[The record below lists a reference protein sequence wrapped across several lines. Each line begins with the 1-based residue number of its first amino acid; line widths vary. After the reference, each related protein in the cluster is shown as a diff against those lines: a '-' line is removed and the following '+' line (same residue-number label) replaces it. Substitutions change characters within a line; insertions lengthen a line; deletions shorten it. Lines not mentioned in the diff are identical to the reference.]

1 MMPMMAPLRPA
12 SGDEICRSALF
23 TARRSGRYLVVE
35 LLAPHRVLSTSAVGG
50 GQRDD
55 VRFLVN
61 HQSCEA
67 QGDQERYERI
77 SRMGLDAYHRTV
89 CGEIGIDPDRTAL
102 MGTAANMAYA
112 VHRSVAFEDLCVD
125 AFTTAG
131 VSGNAARAGDPAAW
145 AETDDGWRKVSPY
158 AGTINTILLLACPL
172 TPSAHARAVMT
183 MTEAKSA
190 ALAELAVPS
199 RYAPVI
205 ATGTG
210 TDQFCLAAPLDPARK
225 PKDSTSPH
233 VKLGEIIGLAVMASV
248 KEALCWQN
256 GLEPSRTRDLFHA
269 LGRFGFTQARA
280 VERLAVLLPERRYD
294 LLEKNWNAVFHDPG
308 SAAAVYAFAALLDR
322 IAFGTLPPGLA
333 NEVLCQQA
341 ACLACSLAAKP
352 DSWPAFRAELALAPD
367 DPVEL
372 ILRAIALGWD
382 AKWS

>member
-1 MMPMMAPLRPA
+1 MTDSIQTA
-12 SGDEICRSALF
+12 SSDVLCRGSLF
-23 TARRSGRYLVVE
+23 TARRFGRYLVVE
-35 LLAPHRVLSTSAVGG
+35 LLAPHRVLSTSTVGG

-67 QGDQERYERI
+67 QGDQERHELI
-77 SRMGLDAYHRTV
+77 SGMGLDAYHRTV
-89 CGEIGIDPDRTAL
+89 CGEIGVDPDRTAL

-112 VHRSVAFEDLCVD
+112 VHRSAQFEDLRAD

-145 AETDDGWRKVSPY
+145 VETDDGWRKVEPY
-158 AGTINTILLLACPL
+158 SGTINTILLVACPL
-172 TPSAHARAVMT
+172 TPSAQARAVIT

-199 RYAPVI
+199 RYGPVI

-210 TDQFCLAAPLDPARK
+210 TDQVCLAAPLGPGSQPR
-225 PKDSTSPH
+225 DSTSPH
-233 VKLGEIIGLAVMASV
+233 VKLGEIIGVAVMESV

-269 LGRFGFTQARA
+269 LGRFGLTQARA
-280 VERLAVLLPERRYD
+280 AERLTALLPERRYD
-294 LLEKNWNAVFHDPG
+294 LLQKNWNAVFHDPG
-308 SAAAVYAFAALLDR
+308 SAAAAHAFAAVLDR
-322 IAFGTLPPGLA
+322 VAFGTLPPGLA
-333 NEVLCQQA
+333 NEVLRQQA
-341 ACLACSLAAKP
+341 ACLACSLAARPEK
-352 DSWPAFRAELALAPD
+352 WPAFRAELGPAPD

-372 ILRAIALGWD
+372 VLRAIALGWN

>member
-1 MMPMMAPLRPA
+1 MPMTDSIQAAA
-12 SGDEICRSALF
+12 SDVLCRSSLF
-23 TARRSGRYLVVE
+23 TARRFGRYLVVE
-35 LLAPHRVLSTSAVGG
+35 LLEPHRVLSTSTVGG

-67 QGDQERYERI
+67 QGDQERHDLI
-77 SRMGLDAYHRTV
+77 SGMGLDAYHLTV
-89 CGEIGIDPDRTAL
+89 CGEIGVDPDRTAL

-112 VHRSVAFEDLCVD
+112 VHRSAQFEDLRAD

-145 AETDDGWRKVSPY
+145 VETDDGWRKVEPY
-158 AGTINTILLLACPL
+158 SGTINTILLVACPL
-172 TPSAHARAVMT
+172 TPSAHARAVIT

-199 RYAPVI
+199 RYGPVI

-210 TDQFCLAAPLDPARK
+210 TDQVCLAAPLDAGGK
-225 PKDSTSPH
+225 PRDSTSPH
-233 VKLGEIIGLAVMASV
+233 VKLGEIIGVAVMESV

-269 LGRFGFTQARA
+269 LGRFGLTQARA
-280 VERLAVLLPERRYD
+280 EERLAALLPERRYD
-294 LLEKNWNAVFHDPG
+294 LLQKNWNAVFHDPG
-308 SAAAVYAFAALLDR
+308 SAAAAHAFAAVLDR
-322 IAFGTLPPGLA
+322 VAFGTLPPGLA
-333 NEVLCQQA
+333 NEVLRQQA
-341 ACLACSLAAKP
+341 ACLACSLAARPEK
-352 DSWPAFRAELALAPD
+352 WPAFRAEFGRAPD

-372 ILRAIALGWD
+372 VLRAIALGWN

>member
-1 MMPMMAPLRPA
+1 MTAPLHPV
-12 SGDEICRSALF
+12 SGDVLYCSALF
-23 TARRSGRYLVVE
+23 EARRFGRYLVVE
-35 LLAPHRVLSTSAVGG
+35 LLAPHRVISTSAVGG

-61 HQSCEA
+61 HQSCEG
-67 QGDQERYERI
+67 QGDQERYDLI
-77 SRMGLDAYHRTV
+77 SRLGLGAYHRAV
-89 CGEIGIDPDRTAL
+89 CGEIGADPNRTAL

-112 VHRSVAFEDLCVD
+112 VHRSAAFEDLRVD

-145 AETDDGWRKVSPY
+145 VETDDGWRKVSPY
-158 AGTINTILLLACPL
+158 AGTINTMLLLACPV
-172 TPSAHARAVMT
+172 TPSAHARAIIT

-199 RYAPVI
+199 RYSPHI

-210 TDQFCLAAPLDPARK
+210 TDQFCLASPLDPSRK

-233 VKLGEIIGLAVMASV
+233 VKLGEIIGVAVKASV

-269 LGRFGFTQARA
+269 LGRFGLTPARA
-280 VERLAVLLPERRYD
+280 AGRLAALLPQRQYD

-308 SAAAVYAFAALLDR
+308 SAAAAHAFAAVLDR
-322 IAFGTLPPGLA
+322 VAFGTLPPGLA
-333 NEVLCQQA
+333 NEVLRQQA

-352 DSWPAFRAELALAPD
+352 ESWPAFRAEFALSPD

-372 ILRAIALGWD
+372 VLRAIALGWN

>member
-1 MMPMMAPLRPA
+1 MTVPLHPV
-12 SGDEICRSALF
+12 SGDVLCRSALF
-23 TARRSGRYLVVE
+23 AARRFGRYLVVE
-35 LLAPHRVLSTSAVGG
+35 LLAPHRVISTSAVGG

-55 VRFLVN
+55 LRFLVN
-61 HQSCEA
+61 HQSCEG
-67 QGDQERYERI
+67 QGDQERYELI
-77 SRMGLDAYHRTV
+77 SRMGLDAYHRAV
-89 CGEIGIDPDRTAL
+89 CGEIGIDPDHTAL

-112 VHRSVAFEDLCVD
+112 VHRSAAFEDLRVD

-145 AETDDGWRKVSPY
+145 METDDGWRKVSPY
-158 AGTINTILLLACPL
+158 AGTINTILLLACPV
-172 TPSAHARAVMT
+172 TPSAHARAVIT

-199 RYAPVI
+199 RYSPLI

-210 TDQFCLAAPLDPARK
+210 TDQICLAAPFDPSRK

-233 VKLGEIIGLAVMASV
+233 VKLGEIIGVAVKASV

-269 LGRFGFTQARA
+269 LGRFGLTAARA
-280 VERLAVLLPERRYD
+280 AERLQALLSERRYD

-308 SAAAVYAFAALLDR
+308 SAAAAHAFAAVLDR
-322 IAFGTLPPGLA
+322 VAFGTLPPGLA
-333 NEVLCQQA
+333 NEVLRQQA

-352 DSWPAFRAELALAPD
+352 ESWPVFRAELALSPD

-372 ILRAIALGWD
+372 VLRAIALGWN

>member
-1 MMPMMAPLRPA
+1 MTAPRHPA
-12 SGDEICRSALF
+12 SGDFLCRSALF
-23 TARRSGRYLVVE
+23 TARRAGRYLVVE

-67 QGDQERYERI
+67 QGDQERYELI
-77 SRMGLDAYHRTV
+77 SRMGLDAYHRVV
-89 CGEIGIDPDRTAL
+89 CEELGIHPARTAL
-102 MGTAANMAYA
+102 MGTAANMAYV
-112 VHRSVAFEDLCVD
+112 VHRSAEFEDLRVD

-145 AETDDGWRKVSPY
+145 METDDGWRKVSPY
-158 AGTINTILLLACPL
+158 AGTINMILLLACPL
-172 TPSAHARAVMT
+172 TPSAHARAVIT

-199 RYAPVI
+199 RYAPFI

-248 KEALCWQN
+248 KEALGWQN

-280 VERLAVLLPERRYD
+280 VERLAELLPKRRYD
-294 LLEKNWNAVFHDPG
+294 LLRKNWNAVFHDPG
-308 SAAAVYAFAALLDR
+308 SAAAAHAFAALLDR
-322 IAFGTLPPGLA
+322 IAFGTFPPGLA

-352 DSWPAFRAELALAPD
+352 DAWPAFRAELTLAPD

-372 ILRAIALGWD
+372 ILRAIALGWN

>member
-1 MMPMMAPLRPA
+1 MIAPLRPA
-12 SGDEICRSALF
+12 SGDVLCRSSLF
-23 TARRSGRYLVVE
+23 EARRSGRYLVVQ

-67 QGDQERYERI
+67 QGDQERYELI
-77 SRMGLDAYHRTV
+77 SRIGLDAYHRTV
-89 CGEIGIDPDRTAL
+89 CEEIGIDPERTVL

-112 VHRSVAFEDLCVD
+112 VHRSSAFEDLRVD
-125 AFTTAG
+125 VFTTAG

-145 AETDDGWRKVSPY
+145 VETDDGWRKVSPY
-158 AGTINTILLLACPL
+158 AGTINTILVLGCPV
-172 TPSAHARAVMT
+172 TPSAHTRAIIT

-190 ALAELAVPS
+190 ALAELSVPS

-225 PKDSTSPH
+225 AKDSTSPH
-233 VKLGEIIGLAVMASV
+233 VKLGEIIGVAVKASV

-269 LGRFGFTQARA
+269 LGRFGLTHARA
-280 VERLAVLLPERRYD
+280 TERLRDLLPERSYE

-308 SAAAVYAFAALLDR
+308 SAAAAHAFAAVLDR
-322 IAFGTLPPGLA
+322 VAFGTLPPGLA
-333 NEVLCQQA
+333 NEVLRQQA

-352 DSWPAFRAELALAPD
+352 ESWPVFRAELTLSPG

-372 ILRAIALGWD
+372 VLRAIALGWN
-382 AKWS
+382 AKWT

>member
-1 MMPMMAPLRPA
+1 MPMSDPLHTA
-12 SGDEICRSALF
+12 SGEVLCHSTRF
-23 TARRSGRYLVVE
+23 TARRSGRHLVVE
-35 LLAPHRVLSTSAVGG
+35 LLAPHRVLSTSTVGG

-67 QGDQERYERI
+67 QGDRERHELI
-77 SRMGLDAYHRTV
+77 SGMGLAAYHRTV
-89 CGEIGIDPDRTAL
+89 CGEIGADPERTAL

-112 VHRSVAFEDLCVD
+112 VHRAAEFEDLRVD

-131 VSGNAARAGDPAAW
+131 VSGNAARAGDPAGW
-145 AETDDGWRKVSPY
+145 VETDDGWRKVDPY

-172 TPSAHARAVMT
+172 TPSAHARAVIT

-210 TDQFCLAAPLDPARK
+210 TDQFCLAAPLDAGRR
-225 PKDSTSPH
+225 PKDATGPH
-233 VKLGEIIGLAVMASV
+233 AKLGEIIGVAVMESV

-269 LGRFGFTQARA
+269 LGRFGLTPARA
-280 VERLAVLLPERRYD
+280 DAGLATLLPEGRYE
-294 LLEKNWNAVFHDPG
+294 LLQKNWNAVFHDPG
-308 SAAAVYAFAALLDR
+308 SAAAAHAFAAVLDR

-333 NEVLCQQA
+333 NELLRQQA
-341 ACLACSLAAKP
+341 ACLACSLAARP
-352 DSWPAFRAELALAPD
+352 DAWPTFRAELGPPPD
-367 DPVEL
+367 DPVDWV
-372 ILRAIALGWD
+372 LRAIALGWN

>member
-1 MMPMMAPLRPA
+1 MFDPIQTA
-12 SGDEICRSALF
+12 SIDILCRSDLF
-23 TARRSGRYLVVE
+23 AARRFGRYLVVE
-35 LLAPHRVLSTSAVGG
+35 LLVPHRVLSTSTVGG
-50 GQRDD
+50 GQRDG

-61 HQSCEA
+61 HQSCEG
-67 QGDQERYERI
+67 QDHQERSKLI
-77 SRMGLDAYHRTV
+77 SGMGLHAYHRTV
-89 CGEIGIDPDRTAL
+89 CEDIGIPPDHTAL

-112 VHRSVAFEDLCVD
+112 VHRSAEFEDLRID

-145 AETDDGWRKVSPY
+145 AETDDGWRKVQPY

-172 TPSAHARAVMT
+172 TPSAHARAVIT

-210 TDQFCLAAPLDPARK
+210 TDQFCLAAPLGQGRK
-225 PKDSTSPH
+225 PRDSTSPH
-233 VKLGEIIGLAVMASV
+233 VKLGEIIGVAVMESV

-269 LGRFGFTQARA
+269 LGRFGLTQTRA
-280 VERLAVLLPERRYD
+280 VEGLAALLPERRYD
-294 LLEKNWNAVFHDPG
+294 LLLKNWNAVFHDPG
-308 SAAAVYAFAALLDR
+308 SAAAAHAFAAVLDR
-322 IAFGTLPPGLA
+322 LAFGTLPPGLA
-333 NEVLCQQA
+333 NELLRQQA
-341 ACLACSLAAKP
+341 ACLACSLAARP
-352 DSWPAFRAELALAPD
+352 DSWPTFRAELGPAPD
-367 DPVEL
+367 DPVDWV
-372 ILRAIALGWD
+372 LRAIALGWN

>member
-1 MMPMMAPLRPA
+1 MPMTSPLRPA
-12 SGDEICRSALF
+12 SGDVLCRSTLF
-23 TARRSGRYLVVE
+23 VACRFGRYLVVE
-35 LLAPHRVLSTSAVGG
+35 LLAPHRVMSTSAVGG

-55 VRFLVN
+55 LRFLVN

-67 QGDQERYERI
+67 QGDEERYELI

-89 CGEIGIDPDRTAL
+89 CAEIGIDPDRTAL

-112 VHRSVAFEDLCVD
+112 VHRSAAFEDLRVD

-131 VSGNAARAGDPAAW
+131 VSGNAARVGDPAAW
-145 AETDDGWRKVSPY
+145 VETDDGWRKVSPY
-158 AGTINTILLLACPL
+158 AGTINTILLLACPV
-172 TPSAHARAVMT
+172 TPSAHARAIVT

-190 ALAELAVPS
+190 ALAELAIPS

-210 TDQFCLAAPLDPARK
+210 TDQFCFAAPLDPSRK

-233 VKLGEIIGLAVMASV
+233 VKLGEIIGVAVKASV
-248 KEALCWQN
+248 KEALSWQN

-269 LGRFGFTQARA
+269 LGRFGLTPARA
-280 VERLAVLLPERRYD
+280 AERLAALLPERCYD

-308 SAAAVYAFAALLDR
+308 SAAAAHAFAAVLDR
-322 IAFGTLPPGLA
+322 VAFGTLPPGLA
-333 NEVLCQQA
+333 NEALRQQA

-352 DSWPAFRAELALAPD
+352 ESWPAFRVELALSPD

-372 ILRAIALGWD
+372 VLRAIALGWN

>member
-1 MMPMMAPLRPA
+1 MSMPDPILPA
-12 SGDEICRSALF
+12 SSDVLCRSALF
-23 TARRSGRYLVVE
+23 TARRFGRYLVVE

-61 HQSCEA
+61 HQSCEG
-67 QGDQERYERI
+67 QGHQERGEWI
-77 SRMGLDAYHRTV
+77 NGMGLDAYHHTV
-89 CGEIGIDPDRTAL
+89 CREIGVDPCHTAL

-112 VHRSVAFEDLCVD
+112 VHRRAEFEDLRVD

-145 AETDDGWRKVSPY
+145 VETDDGWRKLEPY
-158 AGTINTILLLACPL
+158 AGTINTILLVACPL
-172 TPSAHARAVMT
+172 TPSAHARAVIT

-233 VKLGEIIGLAVMASV
+233 VKLGEIIGVAVMESV
-248 KEALCWQN
+248 KEALRWQN
-256 GLEPSRTRDLFHA
+256 GLEASRTRDLFHA
-269 LGRFGFTQARA
+269 LGRFGLTQARA
-280 VERLAVLLPERRYD
+280 EERLPALLPARRYD
-294 LLEKNWNAVFHDPG
+294 LLQKNWNAVFHDPG
-308 SAAAVYAFAALLDR
+308 SAAAAHAFAAVLDR

-333 NEVLCQQA
+333 NELLRQQA

-352 DSWPAFRAELALAPD
+352 EAWPAFRAQLGAAPD
-367 DPVEL
+367 DPVEWV
-372 ILRAIALGWD
+372 LRAIALGWD
-382 AKWS
+382 AKWT

>member
-1 MMPMMAPLRPA
+1 MTDSIQTA
-12 SGDEICRSALF
+12 SSDVLCRGSLF
-23 TARRSGRYLVVE
+23 TARRFGRYLVVE
-35 LLAPHRVLSTSAVGG
+35 LLAPHRVLSTSTVGG

-67 QGDQERYERI
+67 QGDQERHELI
-77 SRMGLDAYHRTV
+77 SGMGLEAYHRTV
-89 CGEIGIDPDRTAL
+89 CGEIGVDPDRTVL

-112 VHRSVAFEDLCVD
+112 VHRSAQFEDLRAD

-145 AETDDGWRKVSPY
+145 VETDDGWRKVEPY
-158 AGTINTILLLACPL
+158 SGTINTILILACPL
-172 TPSAHARAVMT
+172 TPSAQARAVIT

-199 RYAPVI
+199 RYGPVI

-210 TDQFCLAAPLDPARK
+210 TDQICLAAPLDPGSQPR
-225 PKDSTSPH
+225 DSTSPH
-233 VKLGEIIGLAVMASV
+233 VKLGEIIGVAVMESV

-269 LGRFGFTQARA
+269 LGRFGLTQARA
-280 VERLAVLLPERRYD
+280 AERLTALLPERRYD

-308 SAAAVYAFAALLDR
+308 SAAAAHAFAAVLDR
-322 IAFGTLPPGLA
+322 VAFGTLPPGLA
-333 NEVLCQQA
+333 NEVLRQQA
-341 ACLACSLAAKP
+341 ACLACSLAAQPEK
-352 DSWPAFRAELALAPD
+352 WPTFRAELGPAPD

-372 ILRAIALGWD
+372 VLRAIALGWN

>member
-1 MMPMMAPLRPA
+1 MTDSIQAA
-12 SGDEICRSALF
+12 SSDVLCRSSLF
-23 TARRSGRYLVVE
+23 TARRFGRYLVVE
-35 LLAPHRVLSTSAVGG
+35 LLAPHRVLTTSTVGG

-67 QGDQERYERI
+67 QGDEERHELI
-77 SRMGLDAYHRTV
+77 SGMGLDAYHRTV
-89 CGEIGIDPDRTAL
+89 CGEIGVDPDRTAL

-112 VHRSVAFEDLCVD
+112 VHRPAQFEDLRAD

-145 AETDDGWRKVSPY
+145 VETDDGWRKVEPY
-158 AGTINTILLLACPL
+158 SGTINTMLLLACPL
-172 TPSAHARAVMT
+172 TPSAHARAVIT

-199 RYAPVI
+199 RYGPVI

-210 TDQFCLAAPLDPARK
+210 TDQVCLAAPLNGVGK
-225 PKDSTSPH
+225 PRDSTSPH
-233 VKLGEIIGLAVMASV
+233 VKLGEIIGVAVMESV

-269 LGRFGFTQARA
+269 LGRFGLTQPRA
-280 VERLAVLLPERRYD
+280 VERLTALLPEGRYD
-294 LLEKNWNAVFHDPG
+294 LLQKNWNAVFHDPG
-308 SAAAVYAFAALLDR
+308 SAAAAHAFAAVLDR
-322 IAFGTLPPGLA
+322 VAFGTLPPGLA
-333 NEVLCQQA
+333 NEVLRQQA
-341 ACLACSLAAKP
+341 ACLACSLAARPEK
-352 DSWPAFRAELALAPD
+352 WPAFRADLGPAPD

-372 ILRAIALGWD
+372 VLRAIALGWN

>member
-1 MMPMMAPLRPA
+1 MPMTTPHRPA
-12 SGDEICRSALF
+12 SGDVLYRSALF
-23 TARRSGRYLVVE
+23 AARRFGRYLVVE
-35 LLAPHRVLSTSAVGG
+35 LLAPHRVISTSAVGG

-55 VRFLVN
+55 LRFLVN
-61 HQSCEA
+61 HQSCEG
-67 QGDQERYERI
+67 QGDQERYELI
-77 SRMGLDAYHRTV
+77 SRMGLDAYHHTV
-89 CGEIGIDPDRTAL
+89 CREIGVDPERTAL

-112 VHRSVAFEDLCVD
+112 VHRPATFEDLRVD

-145 AETDDGWRKVSPY
+145 METDDGWRKVSPY

-172 TPSAHARAVMT
+172 TPSAHARAIIT

-210 TDQFCLAAPLDPARK
+210 TDQFCLAAPLDPSRK

-233 VKLGEIIGLAVMASV
+233 VKLGEIIGVAVAASV

-256 GLEPSRTRDLFHA
+256 GLEPSRTRDLFHT
-269 LGRFGFTQARA
+269 LGRFGLTAARA
-280 VERLAVLLPERRYD
+280 AERLAALLPERRYD

-308 SAAAVYAFAALLDR
+308 SAAAAHAFAAVLDR
-322 IAFGTLPPGLA
+322 VAFGTLPPGLA
-333 NEVLCQQA
+333 NEALRQQA
-341 ACLACSLAAKP
+341 ACLVCSLAAKP
-352 DSWPAFRAELALAPD
+352 ESWPAFRAELTLSPD
-367 DPVEL
+367 DPIEL
-372 ILRAIALGWD
+372 ILRAIALGWN

>member
-1 MMPMMAPLRPA
+1 MTAPRHPA
-12 SGDEICRSALF
+12 SGDFLCRSTLF

-35 LLAPHRVLSTSAVGG
+35 LLAPHRAMSTSAVGG

-55 VRFLVN
+55 LRFLVN

-67 QGDQERYERI
+67 QDDRERYELI
-77 SRMGLDAYHRTV
+77 SRMGLDAYHRAV
-89 CGEIGIDPDRTAL
+89 CGEIGIDPERTAL

-112 VHRSVAFEDLCVD
+112 VHRSAEFEDLRVD

-145 AETDDGWRKVSPY
+145 VETDDGWRKVSPY

-172 TPSAHARAVMT
+172 TPSAHARAVVT

-248 KEALCWQN
+248 KEALGWQN

-269 LGRFGFTQARA
+269 LGRFGFTQTRA
-280 VERLAVLLPERRYD
+280 VEGLADLLPKRRYD
-294 LLEKNWNAVFHDPG
+294 LLQKNWNAVFHDPG
-308 SAAAVYAFAALLDR
+308 SAAAAHAFAALLDR

-333 NEVLCQQA
+333 HEVLCQQA

-372 ILRAIALGWD
+372 ILRAIALGWN

>member
-1 MMPMMAPLRPA
+1 MSMTDPIHRATSDVL
-12 SGDEICRSALF
+12 CRSALF
-23 TARRSGRYLVVE
+23 TARRFGRYLVVE
-35 LLAPHRVLSTSAVGG
+35 LLAPHRVLSTSTVGG

-61 HQSCEA
+61 HQSCEG
-67 QGDQERYERI
+67 QDHQERSELI
-77 SRMGLDAYHRTV
+77 SGMGLEVYHRTV
-89 CGEIGIDPDRTAL
+89 CGEIDIDPDHTAL

-112 VHRSVAFEDLCVD
+112 VHRSAEFEDLRVD

-145 AETDDGWRKVSPY
+145 VETDDGWRKVEPY

-172 TPSAHARAVMT
+172 TPSAHARAIIT

-210 TDQFCLAAPLDPARK
+210 TDQYCLAAPLDPGQK

-233 VKLGEIIGLAVMASV
+233 VKLGEIIGVAVMESV

-269 LGRFGFTQARA
+269 LGRFGLTQARA
-280 VERLAVLLPERRYD
+280 AEGLATLLPERRYQ
-294 LLEKNWNAVFHDPG
+294 LLQKNWNAVFHDPG
-308 SAAAVYAFAALLDR
+308 SAAAAHAFAAVLDR
-322 IAFGTLPPGLA
+322 VAFGTLPPGLA
-333 NEVLCQQA
+333 NESLRQQA
-341 ACLACSLAAKP
+341 ACLACSLAARP
-352 DSWPAFRAELALAPD
+352 DSWPTFRTQLGPAPE
-367 DPVEL
+367 DPVEW

>member
-1 MMPMMAPLRPA
+1 MPMTDSIQAAA
-12 SGDEICRSALF
+12 SDVLCRSSLF
-23 TARRSGRYLVVE
+23 TARRFGRYLVVE
-35 LLAPHRVLSTSAVGG
+35 LLEPHRVLSTSTVGG

-67 QGDQERYERI
+67 QGDQERHELI
-77 SRMGLDAYHRTV
+77 SGMGLEAYHRTV
-89 CGEIGIDPDRTAL
+89 CGEIGVDPDRTAL

-112 VHRSVAFEDLCVD
+112 VHRSAKFEDLRAD

-145 AETDDGWRKVSPY
+145 VETDDGWRKVEPY
-158 AGTINTILLLACPL
+158 SGTINTILLVACPL
-172 TPSAHARAVMT
+172 TPSAHARAVIT

-199 RYAPVI
+199 RYGPVI

-210 TDQFCLAAPLDPARK
+210 TDQVCLAAPLDPGSK
-225 PKDSTSPH
+225 PRDSTSPH
-233 VKLGEIIGLAVMASV
+233 VKLGEIIGVAVMESV

-269 LGRFGFTQARA
+269 LGRFGLTQARA
-280 VERLAVLLPERRYD
+280 EERLATLLPERGYD
-294 LLEKNWNAVFHDPG
+294 LLQKNWNAVFHDPG
-308 SAAAVYAFAALLDR
+308 SAAAAHAFAAVLDR
-322 IAFGTLPPGLA
+322 VAFGTLPPGLA
-333 NEVLCQQA
+333 NEVLRQQA
-341 ACLACSLAAKP
+341 ACLACSLAARPEK
-352 DSWPAFRAELALAPD
+352 WPAFRAELGPAPD

-372 ILRAIALGWD
+372 VLRAIALGWN

>member
-1 MMPMMAPLRPA
+1 MTDSIQTA
-12 SGDEICRSALF
+12 SSDVLCRGSLF
-23 TARRSGRYLVVE
+23 TARRFGRYLVVE
-35 LLAPHRVLSTSAVGG
+35 LLAPHRVLSTSTVGG

-67 QGDQERYERI
+67 QGDQERHELI
-77 SRMGLDAYHRTV
+77 SGMGLDAYHRTV
-89 CGEIGIDPDRTAL
+89 CGEIGVDPDRTAL

-112 VHRSVAFEDLCVD
+112 VHRSAQFEDLRAD

-145 AETDDGWRKVSPY
+145 VETDDGWRKVEPY
-158 AGTINTILLLACPL
+158 SGTINTILLVACPL
-172 TPSAHARAVMT
+172 TPSAQARAVIT

-199 RYAPVI
+199 RYGPVI

-210 TDQFCLAAPLDPARK
+210 TDQVCLAAPLGPGSQPR
-225 PKDSTSPH
+225 DSTSPH
-233 VKLGEIIGLAVMASV
+233 VKLGEIIGVAVMESV

-269 LGRFGFTQARA
+269 LGRFGLTQARA
-280 VERLAVLLPERRYD
+280 AERLTALLPERRYD
-294 LLEKNWNAVFHDPG
+294 LLQKNWNAVFHDPG
-308 SAAAVYAFAALLDR
+308 SAAAAHAFAAVLDR
-322 IAFGTLPPGLA
+322 VAFGTLPPGLA
-333 NEVLCQQA
+333 NEVLRQQA
-341 ACLACSLAAKP
+341 ACLACSLAARPEK
-352 DSWPAFRAELALAPD
+352 WPAFRAELGPALD

-372 ILRAIALGWD
+372 VLRAIALGWN

>member
-1 MMPMMAPLRPA
+1 MPMTAPLHPA
-12 SGDEICRSALF
+12 SGDALYRSALF
-23 TARRSGRYLVVE
+23 AARRFGRYLVVE
-35 LLAPHRVLSTSAVGG
+35 LLAPHRVISTSAVGG

-55 VRFLVN
+55 LRFLVN
-61 HQSCEA
+61 HQSCEG
-67 QGDQERYERI
+67 QGDQERYELI
-77 SRMGLDAYHRTV
+77 ARMGLDAYHRTV
-89 CGEIGIDPDRTAL
+89 CGEIGTDPDRTAL

-112 VHRSVAFEDLCVD
+112 VHRSAAFEDLRVD

-145 AETDDGWRKVSPY
+145 METDDGWRKVSPY
-158 AGTINTILLLACPL
+158 AGTINTILLLACPV
-172 TPSAHARAVMT
+172 TTSAHACVVIT

-199 RYAPVI
+199 RCSPLI

-210 TDQFCLAAPLDPARK
+210 TDQICLAAPLDPSRK

-233 VKLGEIIGLAVMASV
+233 VKLGEIIGVAVKESV

-269 LGRFGFTQARA
+269 LGRFGLTPARA
-280 VERLAVLLPERRYD
+280 AERLAALLPERRYD

-308 SAAAVYAFAALLDR
+308 SAAAAYAFAAVLDR
-322 IAFGTLPPGLA
+322 VAFGTLPPGLA
-333 NEVLCQQA
+333 NEVLRQQA

-352 DSWPAFRAELALAPD
+352 ESWPAFRAELALSPD

-372 ILRAIALGWD
+372 VLRAIALGWNV
-382 AKWS
+382 KWS

>member
-1 MMPMMAPLRPA
+1 MPMTVPLHPV
-12 SGDEICRSALF
+12 SGDVLCRSALF
-23 TARRSGRYLVVE
+23 AARRFGRYLVVE
-35 LLAPHRVLSTSAVGG
+35 LLAPHRVISTSAVGG

-55 VRFLVN
+55 LRFLVN
-61 HQSCEA
+61 HQSCEG
-67 QGDQERYERI
+67 QGDQERYELI
-77 SRMGLDAYHRTV
+77 SRMGLDAYHRAV
-89 CGEIGIDPDRTAL
+89 CGEIGIDPDHTAL

-112 VHRSVAFEDLCVD
+112 VHRSAAFEDLRVD

-145 AETDDGWRKVSPY
+145 METDDGWRKVSPY
-158 AGTINTILLLACPL
+158 AGTINTILLLACPV
-172 TPSAHARAVMT
+172 TPSAHARAVIT

-199 RYAPVI
+199 RYSPLI

-210 TDQFCLAAPLDPARK
+210 TDQICLAAPFDPSRK

-233 VKLGEIIGLAVMASV
+233 VKLGEIIGVAVKASV

-269 LGRFGFTQARA
+269 LGRFGLTAARA
-280 VERLAVLLPERRYD
+280 AERLQALLSERRYD

-308 SAAAVYAFAALLDR
+308 SAAAAHAFAAVLDR
-322 IAFGTLPPGLA
+322 VAFGTLPPGLA
-333 NEVLCQQA
+333 NEVLRQQA

-352 DSWPAFRAELALAPD
+352 ESWPVFRAELALSPD

-372 ILRAIALGWD
+372 VLRAIALGWN